1 MSVDRKAVWFDYVRK
16 LHEAGV
22 GIMNEA
28 DEMTAGLTFVIPR
41 SWRWRCR
48 VER

>member
-16 LHEAGV
+16 LYEAGV

-28 DEMTAGLTFVIPR
+28 DKMAVGLTFVIPR
-41 SWRWRCR
+41 SRRWRCR
-48 VER
+48 AER